1 MKNNEVL
8 EQMVK
13 QMIWK
18 TSAHT
23 ASYMYTIDKWFLLV
37 KMLNAVTLTIVFN
50 AENAWQSYYWRL

>member
-23 ASYMYTIDKWFLLV
+23 VSYMYTIDKLFLLV
-37 KMLNAVTLTIVFN
+37 KMLNAVTLTIVIN
-50 AENAWQSYYWRL
+50 AENA

>member
-23 ASYMYTIDKWFLLV
+23 TSYMYTIDKLFLLV
-37 KMLNAVTLTIVFN
+37 KMLNAVTLTIVIN

>member
-23 ASYMYTIDKWFLLV
+23 ASYMYTIDKLFLLV
-37 KMLNAVTLTIVFN
+37 KMLNAVTLRTVPTIVIAHTFC
-50 AENAWQSYYWRL
+50 AS